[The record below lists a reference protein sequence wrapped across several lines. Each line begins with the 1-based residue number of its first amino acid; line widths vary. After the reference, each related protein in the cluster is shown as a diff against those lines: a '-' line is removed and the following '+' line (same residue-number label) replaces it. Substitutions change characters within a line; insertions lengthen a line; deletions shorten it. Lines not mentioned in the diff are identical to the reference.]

1 VRVAFFTYSTRLREL
16 SSADGEAAGPFGVGG
31 KLHAEGLQTMD
42 EDDDQLT
49 AMARELVTRQG
60 VGEKAAEVWR
70 ALTKI
75 TTTAGTSVLEE
86 SPTSQLIDV
95 PKAPEEPEPW
105 IPSKGAAVQLSL
117 F

>member
-1 VRVAFFTYSTRLREL
+1 MGKKLLVSLALE
-16 SSADGEAAGPFGVGG
+16 G

-42 EDDDQLT
+42 EDDDLLT

-70 ALTKI
+70 ALTKV
-75 TTTAGTSVLEE
+75 SVTGGPSVIEE
-86 SPTSQLIDV
+86 SPTSQPIDV
-95 PKAPEEPEPW
+95 PKESEEPKPW
-105 IPSKGAAVQLSL
+105 IPSKDAAVQLSL

>member
-1 VRVAFFTYSTRLREL
+1 
-16 SSADGEAAGPFGVGG
+16 
-31 KLHAEGLQTMD
+31 MD
-42 EDDDQLT
+42 EDDDLLT

-70 ALTKI
+70 ALTKVSSTGGI
-75 TTTAGTSVLEE
+75 SVFEE
-86 SPTSQLIDV
+86 SPSAQLIDV
-95 PKAPEEPEPW
+95 SKVQEEPNAW